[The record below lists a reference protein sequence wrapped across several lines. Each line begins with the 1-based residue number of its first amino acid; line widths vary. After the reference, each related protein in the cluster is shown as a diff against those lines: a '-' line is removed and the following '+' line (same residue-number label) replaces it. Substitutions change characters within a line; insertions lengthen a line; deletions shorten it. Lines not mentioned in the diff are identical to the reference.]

1 MQYTLNLQVD
11 CYNTI
16 TAHLSEEKMFR
27 YFSIFS
33 DTNAIFFFIVLY
45 FDITDNQ
52 SIDINTVSFL
62 YQQTLILNLLHN
74 LLLLLKTI
82 LFHILCYFLWQIFK
96 SK

>member
-27 YFSIFS
+27 YFSNFF
-33 DTNAIFFFIVLY
+33 DMNAIFFFIVLL
-45 FDITDNQ
+45 FGITDNQ

-82 LFHILCYFLWQIFK
+82 LFHILCYFL
-96 SK
+96 